1 MSDRSQDELRQRF
14 NRTPVPEDDSEES
27 EDDTPDTS
35 QTSNTHKTSKV
46 DEKGKTS
53 NMDEKEQSQTQ
64 SSTDDEGLKERK
76 QVAMYLPAD
85 QRSNLVDFYEELD
98 ARSTLAGEGGLEK
111 NREFYEGM
119 VEFVLNRREKFA
131 SSLGIEVDN

>member
-85 QRSNLVDFYEELD
+85 QRSDLVDFYEELD

>member
-14 NRTPVPEDDSEES
+14 NRTPDRDGDDDGS
-27 EDDTPDTS
+27 DD
-35 QTSNTHKTSKV
+35 TSNTSGTSNSSKTGGTNETSKT
-46 DEKGKTS
+46 DKT
-53 NMDEKEQSQTQ
+53 EQSQSE
-64 SSTDDEGLKERK
+64 SSVDSDGLKERK

-85 QRSNLVDFYEELD
+85 QRSDLVDFYEELD

-131 SSLGIEVDN
+131 TSLGIELDD